1 MKTRMVRSFKLGLIF
16 MLLSLIANTFDF
28 RISGITDGW
37 TWAGVF
43 ALVLIADRLFCVAF
57 DYWVGV
63 EVEDK

>member
-16 MLLSLIANTFDF
+16 MLLSLIANTFAF

-63 EVEDK
+63 KVENK